1 MNGYNFVADTNIL
14 IKLGQ
19 GNGQIADL
27 LQDNNIFISF
37 ITEMEILAWPQ
48 HTPAEIVSAK
58 TMISQFSV
66 VSLSEKIKDEA
77 IRIRRYTKIKLPDAI
92 IASTALYLKIPLLIS
107 DAGFKRVEKLIDVML
122 I

>member
-1 MNGYNFVADTNIL
+1 MNGYNFADTNIL

-48 HTPAEIVSAK
+48 HTLAKIVSAK

-92 IASTALYLKIPLLIS
+92 IASTALYLKIPLLTS